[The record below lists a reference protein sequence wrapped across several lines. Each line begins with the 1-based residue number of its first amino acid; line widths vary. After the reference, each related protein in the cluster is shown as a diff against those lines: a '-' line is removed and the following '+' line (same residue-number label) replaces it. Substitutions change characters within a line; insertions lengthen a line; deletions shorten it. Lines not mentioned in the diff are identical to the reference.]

1 MRSSI
6 STPLMLM
13 GALALG
19 LLACKPPE
27 ATDVPDPI
35 VADTQTNAPG
45 VEWPDEPF
53 RAKRPVPKPI
63 ANVPIPS
70 IETFTLANGLQ
81 VYLVQQQTLPT
92 VLMFF
97 EWDLGEIHDPK
108 GKTGTA
114 AVCADVMDEATKRK
128 DKATFT
134 AAQADH
140 AVSVWLNP
148 GLENTTLGVRA
159 LTRELGPALD
169 LAAELLLEPGMR
181 QADFDRVRDHRKAA
195 IEQSKGSAAS
205 IASRLFASLVW
216 GSKHP
221 YGKIETDES
230 ADAIQLAD
238 CNAWVGKLRPGG
250 ARLWVVGKIDEA
262 ALRTELGDRFAKWT
276 GNAPAPMKIGPAK
289 PAAGTIFFVHVPGAA
304 QSQILLGHPGPA
316 RNVADYEATS
326 LMAEILGG
334 SFSSRINMN
343 LREDKG
349 WAYGARG
356 RFSYNRGGSYFT
368 AGSSVRPDATGPG
381 LLEIAKEIERM
392 RTTDTTAD
400 ELRRE
405 QDGALLAM
413 PSDFSTATRTL
424 FSFRALEF
432 FDLPMDWYEGHQQ
445 RLRALDTKAI
455 RAAAEAHLQVEGHV
469 VLVVGD
475 GTSGMLESLEKI
487 AADKVFGA
495 GGIQYL
501 DADGNPIARPNF
513 EPQPQPQPQPLPQ
526 K

>member
-1 MRSSI
+1 MRPSMFTRS
-6 STPLMLM
+6 LRMGHVGHML
-13 GALALG
+13 GALALS
-19 LLACKPPE
+19 LLACKPSEDSAVPD
-27 ATDVPDPI
+27 ATD
-35 VADTQTNAPG
+35 ADTQTAKPA

-53 RAKRPVPKPI
+53 RAKRPAAKPI
-63 ANVPIPS
+63 ADVPIPS
-70 IETFTLANGLQ
+70 IESFTLDNGLE

-92 VLMFF
+92 VYMLF

-114 AVCADVMDEATKRK
+114 AVCGDVMDEATKRK
-128 DKATFT
+128 DKATFS

-140 AVSVWLNP
+140 AVRVWVNP
-148 GLENTTLGVRA
+148 GLESTTLGVRA

-181 QADFDRVRDHRKAA
+181 QADFERVREHKKAA

-221 YGKIETDES
+221 YGKIETEQS

-238 CNAWVGKLRPGG
+238 CNAWVAKLRPGG
-250 ARLWVVGKIDEA
+250 ARLWVVGKVDEA
-262 ALRTELGDRFAKWT
+262 GLRAELGDRFAKWT
-276 GNAPAPMKIGPAK
+276 GTAPKPMKIGPAK

-304 QSQILLGHPGPA
+304 QSQIWLGHPGPA
-316 RNVADYEATS
+316 RNAEDYEATRM
-326 LMAEILGG
+326 MAEILGG

-356 RFSYNRGGSYFT
+356 RFSYHRGGSYFV
-368 AGSSVRPDATGPG
+368 AGSSVRPDATGPAV
-381 LLEIAKEIERM
+381 LEIAKEIERM
-392 RTTDTTAD
+392 RTTDPTAE

-405 QDGALLAM
+405 QAGALLAM

-424 FSFRALEF
+424 FSFRALEYH
-432 FDLPMDWYEGHQQ
+432 DLPMNWHEGHQQ
-445 RLRALDTKAI
+445 RLRALDTAAI
-455 RAAAEAHLQVEGHV
+455 RAAAEAHLQVAGHV

-475 GTSGMLESLEKI
+475 GAVMLEALEKI
-487 AADKVFGA
+487 AADKVFGP

-501 DADGNPIARPNF
+501 DADGNPIARPSF
-513 EPQPQPQPQPLPQ
+513 EPPQQQ
-526 K
+526 

>member
-1 MRSSI
+1 MIGHSNR
-6 STPLMLM
+6 TAWML

-19 LLACKPPE
+19 LLACKPP
-27 ATDVPDPI
+27 ADPTVPEP
-35 VADTQTNAPG
+35 VVFDTSTNEPA
-45 VEWPDEPF
+45 VVWPDEPF
-53 RAKRPVPKPI
+53 RSQRPTPKPI

-70 IETFTLANGLQ
+70 IQTFTLANGLE
-81 VYLVQQQTLPT
+81 VFLVQQQTLPT

-97 EWDLGEIHDPK
+97 EWELGEVQDPK

-114 AVCADVMDEATKRK
+114 AVCGDVMDEATKQK
-128 DKATFT
+128 DKATFA

-140 AVSVWLNP
+140 AVEVWVNP

-159 LTRELGPALD
+159 LNRELGPALD
-169 LAAELLLEPGMR
+169 LAAELLIEPGMR
-181 QADFDRVRDHRKAA
+181 QADFDRVRDQRKAA

-205 IASRLFASLVW
+205 VAQRLFPSLVW

-221 YGKIETDES
+221 YGKIETDKS
-230 ADAIQLAD
+230 IDAIALSD
-238 CNAWVGKLRPGG
+238 CNEWVKKLRPGG
-250 ARLWVVGKIDEA
+250 ARLWVAGKIDEA
-262 ALRTELGDRFAKWT
+262 TLRTELGDRFAKWT
-276 GNAPAPMKIGPAK
+276 GDVPKPTKIGPAK
-289 PAAGTIFFVHVPGAA
+289 PAAGTIFFVHVAGAA
-304 QSQILLGHPGPA
+304 QSQILLGHPGPPRQA
-316 RNVADYEATS
+316 ADFEATS

-356 RFSYNRGGSYFT
+356 RFSYHRGGSYFT
-368 AGSSVRPDATGPG
+368 AGSSVRADATGPAV
-381 LLEIAKEIERM
+381 LEIAKEIERM
-392 RTTDTTAD
+392 RTTDATAV

-413 PSDFSTATRTL
+413 PADFSTATRTL
-424 FSFRALEF
+424 FSFRGLEF
-432 FDLPMDWYEGHQQ
+432 FDLPLNWYEGHQQ
-445 RLRALDTKAI
+445 RLRALDTAAI
-455 RAAAEAHLQVEGHV
+455 RAAAEAHLQVDGHV

-475 GTSGMLESLEKI
+475 GTVMLEAIEKI
-487 AADKVFGA
+487 AADKVFGP

-501 DADGNPIARPNF
+501 DADGNPLPRPSF
-513 EPQPQPQPQPLPQ
+513 GAPP

>member
-1 MRSSI
+1 MRTSM
-6 STPLMLM
+6 STAMLS

-27 ATDVPDPI
+27 QTDVPEPI
-35 VADTQTNAPG
+35 VADTQTVPPATD
-45 VEWPDEPF
+45 WPDEPF
-53 RAKRPVPKPI
+53 RAERPTPKPI

-70 IETFTLANGLQ
+70 IETFTLDSGLQ

-108 GKTGTA
+108 GKTGAA
-114 AVCADVMDEATKRK
+114 AVCGDVMDEATKRK
-128 DKATFT
+128 DKATFA
-134 AAQADH
+134 AAQSDH
-140 AVSVWLNP
+140 AVGVWVNP

-181 QADFDRVRDHRKAA
+181 QADFDRVREQRKAS

-221 YGKIETDES
+221 YGKIETEQTV
-230 ADAIQLAD
+230 DAIQLAD
-238 CNAWVGKLRPGG
+238 CNAWVAKLRPGG

-262 ALRTELGDRFAKWT
+262 ALRTELGERFSKWT
-276 GNAPAPMKIGPAK
+276 GSSPKPMKISPAK

-316 RNVADYEATS
+316 RNAGDYEATA

-368 AGSSVRPDATGPG
+368 AGSSVRPDATGPAV
-381 LLEIAKEIERM
+381 LEIAKEIERM
-392 RTTDTTAD
+392 RTTDPTTE

-432 FDLPMDWYEGHQQ
+432 HGLPMNWYEGHQQ
-445 RLRALDTKAI
+445 RLRALDTNAI
-455 RAAAEAHLQVEGHV
+455 RAAAEAHLQVDGHV

-475 GTSGMLESLEKI
+475 GSGGMLEALEKI

-501 DADGNPIARPNF
+501 DADGNPISRPSF
-513 EPQPQPQPQPLPQ
+513 EAQPQPQPQP
-526 K
+526 

>member
-1 MRSSI
+1 MRNSI
-6 STPLMLM
+6 STRSWCLT
-13 GALALG
+13 GVLALG
-19 LLACKPPE
+19 LLACKPPDE
-27 ATDVPDPI
+27 STVPDPI
-35 VADTQTNAPG
+35 VVNTQTATPA

-53 RAKRPVPKPI
+53 RAKRPTPKPI
-63 ANVPIPS
+63 ASVPIPS
-70 IETFTLANGLQ
+70 IETFTLANGLE

-92 VLMFF
+92 VLMYF

-114 AVCADVMDEATKRK
+114 AICGDVMDEATKRK
-128 DKATFT
+128 DKATFA

-140 AVSVWLNP
+140 AVSVWMGP
-148 GLENTTLGVRA
+148 DLESTTLGVRA
-159 LTRELGPALD
+159 LSRELGPALD

-181 QADFDRVRDHRKAA
+181 QADFDRVREQRKAA
-195 IEQSKGSAAS
+195 IEQSKGSAGS
-205 IASRLFASLVW
+205 IASRLFTSLVW

-221 YGKIETDES
+221 YGKIETEQT
-230 ADAIQLAD
+230 ADAIQLSD
-238 CNAWVGKLRPGG
+238 CNAWVAKLRPGG

-262 ALRTELGDRFAKWT
+262 GVRKELGARFDKWT
-276 GNAPAPMKIGPAK
+276 GNSPKPMKIGPAK

-304 QSQILLGHPGPA
+304 QSQILLGHPGPE
-316 RNVADYEATS
+316 RNADDYEATK

-368 AGSSVRPDATGPG
+368 AGSSVRADATGPA
-381 LLEIAKEIERM
+381 LLEIAKELERM
-392 RTTDTTAD
+392 RTSDPTKA

-424 FSFRALEF
+424 FSFRALEY
-432 FDLPMDWYEGHQQ
+432 FDLPMDWYVGHQQ
-445 RLRALDTKAI
+445 RLRALDTGAI
-455 RAAAEAHLQVEGHV
+455 RAAAEAHLQVDGHV

-475 GTSGMLESLEKI
+475 GAVMLEALEKI
-487 AADKVFGA
+487 AADKLFGP

-501 DADGNPIARPNF
+501 DADGNPIARPSF
-513 EPQPQPQPQPLPQ
+513 ETAQPGQ
-526 K
+526 

>member
-1 MRSSI
+1 MRSSMHVRSI
-6 STPLMLM
+6 AL
-13 GALALG
+13 LALG

-27 ATDVPDPI
+27 QSVVPDPI
-35 VADTQTNAPG
+35 VTDTQTAEPA
-45 VEWPDEPF
+45 VVWPDEAF
-53 RAKRPVPKPI
+53 RAQRPTPKPI
-63 ANVPIPS
+63 ANVPIPG
-70 IETFTLANGLQ
+70 IETFTLANGLE

-97 EWDLGEIHDPK
+97 EWDLGEVDDPK

-114 AVCADVMDEATKRK
+114 AVCGDVMDEATKRK
-128 DKATFT
+128 DKSTFA
-134 AAQADH
+134 AAQSDH
-140 AVSVWLNP
+140 AVAVWLSP
-148 GLENTTLGVRA
+148 GLENTMMGVRA

-181 QADFDRVRDHRKAA
+181 QADFDRVREQRKAA

-221 YGKIETDES
+221 YGKIETDQS
-230 ADAIQLAD
+230 IDAIQLAD
-238 CNAWVGKLRPGG
+238 CNAWVAKLRPGG

-276 GNAPAPMKIGPAK
+276 GNAPKPIKIGPAK
-289 PAAGTIFFVHVPGAA
+289 PAASTIFFVHVPGAA
-304 QSQILLGHPGPA
+304 QSQIWLGHPGPA
-316 RNVADYEATS
+316 RNAADFEATA

-368 AGSSVRPDATGPG
+368 AGSSVRPDATGPAV
-381 LLEIAKEIERM
+381 LELAKEIERM
-392 RTTDTTAD
+392 RTSDPTTE

-432 FDLPMDWYEGHQQ
+432 HNLPMDWYVGHQQ
-445 RLRALDTKAI
+445 RLRALDTGAI
-455 RAAAEAHLQVEGHV
+455 RAAAEAHLQVDGHV

-475 GTSGMLESLEKI
+475 GAAGILESLEKI

-501 DADGNPIARPNF
+501 DADGNPIARPSF
-513 EPQPQPQPQPLPQ
+513 EASAPA